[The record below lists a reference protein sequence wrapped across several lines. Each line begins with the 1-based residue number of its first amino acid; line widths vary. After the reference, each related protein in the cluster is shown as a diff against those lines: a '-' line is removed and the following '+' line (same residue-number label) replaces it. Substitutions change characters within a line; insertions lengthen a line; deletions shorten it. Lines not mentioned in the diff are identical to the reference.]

1 MERTLRERNRLR
13 KLEDARKE
21 KRWLNPTEAQLMQS
35 REYLDWFQMQPEQ
48 YGDEPPNNTF
58 DLFLTERRRVK
69 EKGRLRLF
77 EEQRKAARQQLRQ
90 EREAAQPVR
99 TEPEPAAPK
108 RRGRPI
114 DPRSKRQRDLAA
126 PEPAAPKQRGRPID
140 PNSKRQRDLAA
151 RQQEAEAKAETERK
165 LSQMTP
171 AELEAYHREQL
182 DLEVKRATVLNSE
195 ARLRSGSQYTLRYI
209 RSVELPKYVPLERRE
224 EVLPSPPSSPPPSTR
239 PPSPPPRSPPPSPPP

>member
-21 KRWLNPTEAQLMQS
+21 KRLLNPTEAQLMQS

-69 EKGRLRLF
+69 EKERLRLF

-126 PEPAAPKQRGRPID
+126 ASRIALARPGDFFFFEEPIGFG
-140 PNSKRQRDLAA
+140 
-151 RQQEAEAKAETERK
+151 
-165 LSQMTP
+165 P
-171 AELEAYHREQL
+171 AELAVGAAVTAAALPRGREQML
-182 DLEVKRATVLNSE
+182 
-195 ARLRSGSQYTLRYI
+195 TLRPNMGCSAAVNPGTCTPEPD
-209 RSVELPKYVPLERRE
+209 RHG
-224 EVLPSPPSSPPPSTR
+224 SPRNPCNCSGVNRTSLRYLHQPPQTRVAVCVCVCVARGCSPGASSR
-239 PPSPPPRSPPPSPPP
+239 VG

>member
-69 EKGRLRLF
+69 EKERLRLF

-99 TEPEPAAPK
+99 TE
-108 RRGRPI
+108 
-114 DPRSKRQRDLAA
+114 

-171 AELEAYHREQL
+171 AELEAYHREQH
-182 DLEVKRATVLNSE
+182 DLEVKRATVLLSE
-195 ARLRSGSQYTLRYI
+195 ERSERLFQKSLRHS
-209 RSVELPKYVPLERRE
+209 RSVELRKYVPLERRE